1 MVDYRLKEVGESSFE
16 IEWLGKKPK
25 LNMKNLYEL
34 YKDME
39 FISTSGKSKQCSQ
52 FGMDLKKALKND
64 LGTEYDVEISIGHFY
79 ISGFVNKVGTDK
91 FIHLLVCVIIAETVA
106 VCDVT
111 IFNRS
116 AIIAATLGVIVAIFV
131 GIGKEVIDFFRNGL
145 FDFKDLKFDC
155 YGAILGGLLAFIS
168 LIA

>member
-1 MVDYRLKEVGESSFE
+1 M
-16 IEWLGKKPK
+16 
-25 LNMKNLYEL
+25 LNKIII
-34 YKDME
+34 KDM
-39 FISTSGKSKQCSQ
+39 FKI
-52 FGMDLKKALKND
+52 ND
-64 LGTEYDVEISIGHFY
+64 L
-79 ISGFVNKVGTDK
+79 VNKVGTDK
-91 FIHLLVCVIIAETVA
+91 FIHLLVCIIIAETVA

-116 AIIAATLGVIVAIFV
+116 AIIAATLGVIVAIFI

-155 YGAILGGLLAFIS
+155 YGAIFGGLLAFIL